1 MEDNETLLTKL
12 EREKIE
18 LQKEKEQLQHAN
30 EVLRRLASAVD
41 QSADNVV
48 ITDRNG
54 IIEYVNPA
62 FEKLTGFTKDEVIGK
77 TPRILKSGK
86 YDQKYY
92 KNLWQ
97 TILSGKSFRFQFI
110 NRKKNGELYYT
121 EETITPIKDIAGNIT
136 HFVSTGK
143 DITQNKLAEEAL

>member
-30 EVLRRLASAVD
+30 EVLRRLASAVE

-62 FEKLTGFTKDEVIGK
+62 FERLTGYRRGAAIGK
-77 TPRILKSGK
+77 TPRILKSGEH
-86 YDQKYY
+86 DQAFYEK
-92 KNLWQ
+92 LWQ
-97 TILSGKSFRFQFI
+97 TILSGKTFR
-110 NRKKNGELYYT
+110 
-121 EETITPIKDIAGNIT
+121 
-136 HFVSTGK
+136 
-143 DITQNKLAEEAL
+143 